1 MYAEVP
7 YAAPDIVTVPG
18 YFTSATTEYTD
29 DNTIAEP
36 LLPDVNLTQ

>member
-1 MYAEVP
+1 MYAEEP

-18 YFTSATTEYTD
+18 YFTSVTMEYTD
-29 DNTIAEP
+29 DNTTTEP